1 MKVHR
6 TLGPGYLESVYLRA
20 MAHELAKL
28 NLSFALESPLKVS
41 YDGVIVGT
49 YVADIVVEAELIVEL
64 KAIQML
70 TKAHEAQLVNYLTTT
85 GIEVGL
91 LLNFGSQ
98 SLEFHRKCRTYR
110 PANSRNSVNS
120 V

>member
-6 TLGPGYLESVYLRA
+6 TLGPGYLESVYVSAL
-20 MAHELAKL
+20 AHELAKL
-28 NLSFALESPLKVS
+28 KLSFILQAPLKVK

-49 YVADIVVEAELIVEL
+49 YMADMVVETELIVEL

-85 GIEVGL
+85 GIEIGL
-91 LLNFGSQ
+91 LLNFGAQ
-98 SLEFHRKCRTYR
+98 SLEFHKKSRTYR
-110 PANSRNSVNS
+110 PANSKNSVNS